1 MSASRI
7 AAFAITTLFGL
18 ASAFG
23 QSTFPSVFVANN
35 GNNEG
40 AVTSFSVDAA
50 GRPAFVQKLVI
61 GGSGSPGT
69 NAYSIDITPNG
80 RFLATSHATALT
92 TEQITII
99 AVNADATMSVLNTA
113 TTPDSPLDLKWIN
126 DTLLAV
132 TRTQFGS
139 TNEVIVYRL
148 NSETGALTEVER
160 GAGGTFSSAIDVHPN
175 GQFLYLGDSNSNFI
189 RVFDVAADGQLTE
202 LQTELTGLTYPLGL
216 EVSPDGRRIYAGGG
230 ISNGRHMILGYEIG
244 NDGRLTALPGAPFVS
259 SGNSPFNINYSADSS
274 ILFVGHGTDATVR
287 SFLIDPTSGGLTETG
302 FVFDVGLQGSFGD
315 SATLG
320 DYLLVTDDF
329 SATDNLT
336 GLYSFAIAATGEFLS
351 TGPIVDTGATAPT
364 EIAVWM
370 PIGTDC
376 PADLDDD
383 HIVSLSDLA
392 ILLSNFGT
400 ISGATPGEGD
410 LDLDEDVDLQD
421 LATLLARFGTECPD

>member
-1 MSASRI
+1 MS
-7 AAFAITTLFGL
+7 LFRVAVCILLSLLGL
-18 ASAFG
+18 DSALA
-23 QSTFPSVFVANN
+23 QSAFPSVFVANN

-40 AVTSFSVDAA
+40 AVTSFSLDAA
-50 GRPAFVQKLVI
+50 GRSVFVQKLVI

-69 NAYSIDITPNG
+69 NAYSIDITPDG
-80 RFLATSHATALT
+80 RFLATSHATAAT
-92 TEQITII
+92 TEQITIVQ
-99 AVNADATMSVLNTA
+99 VNSDATMSVLNTA

-139 TNEVIVYRL
+139 TNEVIIYRL
-148 NSETGALTEVER
+148 NAETGGLTEVDR
-160 GAGGTFSSAIDVHPN
+160 GPGGTFSSALDVHPS
-175 GQFLYLGDSNSNFI
+175 GRFLYLGDSNSNFI
-189 RVFDVAADGQLTE
+189 RVFDVAADGQLSE
-202 LQTELTGLTYPLGL
+202 LQTEPTGLTYPLGL

-244 NDGRLTALPGAPFVS
+244 SDGRLTPLAAAPFVS

-287 SFLIDPTSGGLTETG
+287 SFLIDPASGGLTETG

-336 GLYSFAIAATGEFLS
+336 GLYSFAIAASGEFVS

-370 PIGTDC
+370 PTVADC
-376 PADLDDD
+376 PADLDND
-383 HIVSLSDLA
+383 HVVSLSDLA

-400 ISGATPGEGD
+400 TSAATPDEGD
-410 LDLDEDVDLQD
+410 LDGDEDVDLQD
-421 LATLLARFGTECPD
+421 LATLLARFGTDCPR